1 MRSWSLRETR
11 EAAVAEADVQNSL
24 AQVSKAAELYGVT
37 DQDVEKWRAGI
48 EERPAWAQRAHV
60 SGMLAQRLVMTAME
74 HRQEC
79 ERETCRTCAGLREML
94 VIALAGVRTVV
105 DDRLNELYRRP
116 ARWPWRR
123 RSL

>member
-1 MRSWSLRETR
+1 M
-11 EAAVAEADVQNSL
+11 AEADVQSSL

-37 DQDVEKWRAGI
+37 DQDVETWRAGI
-48 EERPAWAQRAHV
+48 DERPAWAQRAHV
-60 SGMLAQRLVMTAME
+60 SGMLAQRLVMTALE

-79 ERETCRTCAGLREML
+79 TRKDCRTCAGLREML

>member
-1 MRSWSLRETR
+1 M
-11 EAAVAEADVQNSL
+11 AEADVQNSL

-37 DQDVEKWRAGI
+37 EGDVDRWRAGI
-48 EERPAWAQRAHV
+48 DERPAWAQRAHV
-60 SGMLAQRLVMTAME
+60 SGMLAQRLVMTALE

-79 ERETCRTCAGLREML
+79 ERADCRTCAGLREML
-94 VIALAGVRTVV
+94 MIALAGVRTVV
-105 DDRLNELYRRP
+105 DDRLDELYRRP

>member
-1 MRSWSLRETR
+1 M
-11 EAAVAEADVQNSL
+11 AEADVQNSL

-37 DQDVEKWRAGI
+37 DQDVEEWRAHI
-48 EERPAWAQRAHV
+48 DDRPAWAQRAHV
-60 SGMLAQRLVMTAME
+60 SGMLAQRLVMTALE

-79 ERETCRTCAGLREML
+79 EREPCRTCAGLREML